1 MVGHQNRLFSHRLTL
16 VSRLSQIY
24 AKNLVNADRCALFQV
39 DHKNKELYSDL
50 FDIGE
55 EKEGK
60 PVFKKTKEIR
70 YSGRAFLAP
79 MPTRR
84 SPVAHLSVPVH
95 RCADNICH
103 TVISFPTGTHLLK
116 VVLLGMA
123 QQCQRN
129 FAQEAFSVTPGNAVL
144 WRRSF

>member
-1 MVGHQNRLFSHRLTL
+1 MTFTWTLFEFLIG
-16 VSRLSQIY
+16 LSCSIVCLQIY

-70 YSGRAFLAP
+70 YSQAW
-79 MPTRR
+79 
-84 SPVAHLSVPVH
+84 PV
-95 RCADNICH
+95 R
-103 TVISFPTGTHLLK
+103 
-116 VVLLGMA
+116 VL
-123 QQCQRN
+123 
-129 FAQEAFSVTPGNAVL
+129 
-144 WRRSF
+144 